1 MLENAN
7 LVRAQLMSAD
17 LTDAELRGANLTG
30 AILRETNLTGADFTG
45 ANLTRIDLT
54 GADLRAAD
62 LWGTVGGDFTDAI
75 QGLRWPFSIVSVTD
89 VSVTEMRHA
98 AGLSPDAPNRL

>member
-75 QGLRWPFSIVSVTD
+75 QEWRWPFSIVSVTD
-89 VSVTEMRHA
+89 VSVTEMRHPV
-98 AGLSPDAPNRL
+98 GLSPEAPNRL